1 MRVSELLKREGVTF
15 SLEVFPPKT
24 SDKYTQTAA
33 AAKAI
38 AALVPDT
45 ELRPDHIIADS
56 FDPRVVPA
64 VAKAVAEAARAT
76 GVARL

>member
-1 MRVSELLKREGVTF
+1 MKLAS
-15 SLEVFPPKT
+15 
-24 SDKYTQTAA
+24 
-33 AAKAI
+33 AKAI
-38 AALVPDT
+38 AALVPDE

-64 VAKAVAEAARAT
+64 VAKAVADAARRT